1 MLMHQPLSEAP
12 VQVTIYDRLM
22 FDADDEPV
30 RAFQPRVQSPCYGV
44 VVEQGSADEIFGNP
58 QTEYTKTLIAA
69 AFDLDSI
76 VGERSPRS
84 RAKMV

>member
-1 MLMHQPLSEAP
+1 
-12 VQVTIYDRLM
+12 M
-22 FDADDEPV
+22 FISHDLKVV
-30 RAFQPRVQSPCYGV
+30 RALSDEVVVMKDGV
-44 VVEQGSADEIFGNP
+44 VVEQGSADEIFDNP

-84 RAKMV
+84 RVKVV